1 MIRTL
6 ATSIALALAL
16 AAPGYAQDKKEAD
29 KAPSKAQKAQQA
41 RMKSCNEQ
49 AEKKDL
55 KGRERQSFM
64 SECLSTKGK
73 SKGDGKLTA
82 QQQRMKTCN
91 AQASKKGMKGDARK
105 DFMSECLKDKS

>member
-6 ATSIALALAL
+6 ASSIALALAL

-49 AEKKDL
+49 AGKKDL
-55 KGRERQSFM
+55 KGRERQAFM
-64 SECLSTKGK
+64 SECLSAKGSK
-73 SKGDGKLTA
+73 GKGDGKMTA
-82 QQQRMKTCN
+82 QQQRMKSCN

-105 DFMSECLKDKS
+105 DFMSECLKG